1 MENNK
6 YFGFIQKDQIGNI
19 IDIFT
24 LDEKNYS
31 VLESFRNDEN
41 FIVLPLEEAIEFS
54 KKNPRKKFFIFNESE
69 EVMEILR
76 KSGIKV

>member
-1 MENNK
+1 MEKNK

-24 LDEKNYS
+24 LDETNHS
-31 VLESFRNDEN
+31 VLEFFRDDEN

-54 KKNPRKKFFIFNESE
+54 KKILKKSSSYL
-69 EVMEILR
+69 M
-76 KSGIKV
+76 KAMK

>member
-6 YFGFIQKDQIGNI
+6 YFGFIQKDQ

-54 KKNPRKKFFIFNESE
+54 KKILKKSSSYS
-69 EVMEILR
+69 M
-76 KSGIKV
+76 KAKK